1 MSLGLYFASFISL
14 SWECLK
20 SFVPVQA
27 CTKAKT
33 SMYGA
38 ICAAGLKAAAK
49 AKKLENRAE
58 HFAIISLV
66 DCRRYLNPVLT
77 DATVGTYST
86 HHYEIL

>member
-1 MSLGLYFASFISL
+1 M
-14 SWECLK
+14 
-20 SFVPVQA
+20 QA

-58 HFAIISLV
+58 HFAVISLV
-66 DCRRYLNPVLT
+66 DCRRYLNPILT
-77 DATVGTYST
+77 DATVGMYST
-86 HHYEIL
+86 HHFEIL